1 MSTCGTSEFTKLP
14 EEDILYGKIFVFLSL
29 KDLFRFKVVCKT
41 FDEIVT
47 NFLISPFCTT
57 FDLSTVGSGKLFN
70 GDVFK
75 RIIQNKH
82 NLSKINFTSCKHWL
96 KDDHLKLTVLQNI
109 KLKELDISSCYNI
122 SNEAFLDFGSKL
134 NFLRALNV
142 SHCKSLTKET
152 LAFIGNSIKT
162 LESIDISG
170 CWGANDD
177 CVEAIAL
184 NNKEL
189 KEFYSSSCY
198 SLTDISI
205 STLAKSCTKL
215 QEIDISGCWRVT
227 NQAVFVIR
235 EYCKNLEE
243 LCVKDCRSINEIS
256 IASLRPR
263 GIKLDVPAPREYL
276 QSSSVKSL
284 LLQT

>member
-1 MSTCGTSEFTKLP
+1 MTACGTSEFTKLP
-14 EEDILYGKIFVFLSL
+14 EEDVLYGNIFVFLSL
-29 KDLFRFKVVCKT
+29 KDLFCLKVVCKT

-47 NFLISPFCTT
+47 NFLNSPFCTT
-57 FDLSTVGSGKLFN
+57 FDLSIIGSGKLFN

-75 RIIQNKH
+75 RMIQNKH
-82 NLSKINFTSCKHWL
+82 NLLKIDFTSCKHWL
-96 KDDHLKLTVLQNI
+96 KDEHLRLTVLQNA
-109 KLKELDISSCYNI
+109 KLKKVVISSCYNI
-122 SNEAFLDFGSKL
+122 SNEVFLDFGNKL
-134 NFLRALNV
+134 NSVRVLDV

-152 LAFIGNSIKT
+152 LVFIGNNIKT
-162 LESIDISG
+162 LVSIDISG

-189 KEFYSSSCY
+189 KEFHSSSCY

-205 STLAKSCTKL
+205 STLAKSCSKL

-227 NQAVFVIR
+227 NQSVFIIR
-235 EYCKNLEE
+235 EYCKNLKK
-243 LCVKDCRSINEIS
+243 LYVKDCRSINEIS

-263 GIKLDVPAPREYL
+263 GIIIDIPAPRKYL
-276 QSSSVKSL
+276 QSSSARSL